1 MSLEDILQFVIDRQ
15 YEHEVIYE
23 EPEGKKDAIAR
34 IKISMKC
41 PQIINDE
48 DEIFDCDVEVEKV
61 ENGFRLTLQSNFS
74 IAAQQFQN
82 VSLEKAKNQIEEYD
96 NMMKGNGGDYS
107 ALIEMIHE
115 MQEIEAQ
122 YNAKQA
128 DESNDDQNDESND
141 EQAEECDD

>member
-1 MSLEDILQFVIDRQ
+1 MPLEDILQFVIDRQ
-15 YEHEVIYE
+15 YEHEAIYE
-23 EPEGKKDAIAR
+23 ESEGKKDVIAR

-74 IAAQQFQN
+74 IAAQQLRN
-82 VSLEKAKNQIEEYD
+82 MSLEKAKNQIEEYD

-122 YNAKQA
+122 YNAEQA
-128 DESNDDQNDESND
+128 DGLNAEQSEEPNIEQDD
-141 EQAEECDD
+141 